1 MKNSKSTAKSKKS
14 SAPKKNNDILSG
26 KSRFKY
32 FSGRSLWGN
41 SSLAGRIFIIL
52 IALLILL
59 TTFTYG
65 IAQYYVQKHADEPL
79 KIGATFIPNYAEYFG
94 LDAKET
100 LQASIDDLG
109 IKRYRLVT
117 YWKDY
122 EPEPDQYNFEKL
134 DWQFDMIEKAGG
146 EVALALGLRQP
157 RWPEC
162 HGPEWAMAKSVPDW
176 TEDLKEF
183 MGVVIDRYKDRDVL
197 FEYQLENEFFLS
209 VFGECPDFSRERLVD
224 EFNYVKAKDPSRR
237 VMVSRSNNATPS
249 WPINEPR
256 ADIVGASIYKRVYDK
271 TVTKRY
277 FEYPYP
283 SWFYS
288 FLAGATEIT
297 TGRNTM
303 IHELQT
309 EAWLP
314 EGMSMKTASLEELYE
329 TYGPDRVESRIAY
342 GVNTGIKTID
352 VWGIEWWYHM
362 KTKRGAPEIWDNTKT
377 ELAKYR

>member
-1 MKNSKSTAKSKKS
+1 MVAV
-14 SAPKKNNDILSG
+14 L
-26 KSRFKY
+26 
-32 FSGRSLWGN
+32 
-41 SSLAGRIFIIL
+41 
-52 IALLILL
+52 LL
-59 TTFTYG
+59 TTVAYSIG
-65 IAQYYVQKHADEPL
+65 QYYVRKHPDEPL
-79 KIGATFIPNYAEYFG
+79 KLGVTFIPNYAEYFE

-100 LQASIDDLG
+100 LQATIDDLG
-109 IKRYRLVT
+109 FKRFRLVT

-134 DWQFDMIEKAGG
+134 DWQFDMIEAAGG
-146 EVALALGLRQP
+146 EISLALGLRQP

-162 HGPEWAMAKSVPDW
+162 HGPEWAMAKTVPEW

-183 MGVVIDRYKDRDVL
+183 MGVVIDRYKDREVL
-197 FEYQLENEFFLS
+197 FDYQLENEYFLS

-224 EFNYVKAKDPSRR
+224 EFNYIKSKDPSRR
-237 VMVSRSNNATPS
+237 IMVSRSNNATPS
-249 WPINEPR
+249 WPVGDPR

-288 FLAGATEIT
+288 FLAGATELT
-297 TGRNTM
+297 TDRNTM

-314 EGMSMKTASLEELYE
+314 EGMSMKTAPLEELYK
-329 TYGPDRVESRIAY
+329 TYSPDRVESRIAY

-352 VWGIEWWYHM
+352 LWGVEWWYHM
-362 KTKRGAPEIWDNTKT
+362 KTKRNAPEIWDNTKT